1 MLPSYQKKANNCIGA
16 ALVLSVVGFAL
27 VFTRFAQMGPPVSL
41 SALPVFA
48 LGGCA
53 YAKAK
58 GWHWS
63 WGLLGLTSL
72 PGILVLMLFA
82 DKHPETAK

>member
-1 MLPSYQKKANNCIGA
+1 MLPSYRQKANSCVVIAVG
-16 ALVLSVVGFAL
+16 LSVVGVAL
-27 VFTRFAQMGPPVSL
+27 TFTRFAPIGPVVSL

-58 GWHWS
+58 GWHWA

-72 PGILVLMLFA
+72 PGILVLMLFT
-82 DKHPETAK
+82 DRHPEAS

>member
-1 MLPSYQKKANNCIGA
+1 MLHSYKQKANNCIDA

-27 VFTRFAQMGPPVSL
+27 VFTRFAPMGPPVSL

-53 YAKAK
+53 SAKAK

-72 PGILVLMLFA
+72 PGILVLMLFT
-82 DKHPETAK
+82 DRHPEPAK